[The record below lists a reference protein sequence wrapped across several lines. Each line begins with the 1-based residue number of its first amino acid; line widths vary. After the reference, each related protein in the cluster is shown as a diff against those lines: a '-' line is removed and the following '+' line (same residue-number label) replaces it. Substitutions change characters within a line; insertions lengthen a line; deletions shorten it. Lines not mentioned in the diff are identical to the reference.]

1 MTVLESSQR
10 SARKTFPLKGYL
22 LKGHYRA
29 TETAVAT
36 CLVIR
41 SRIRFSG

>member
-1 MTVLESSQR
+1 MTVWEPSQR
-10 SARKTFPLKGYL
+10 SAREIFPLKSYL
-22 LKGHYRA
+22 LKGCYGA

>member
-1 MTVLESSQR
+1 MTVLEPSR
-10 SARKTFPLKGYL
+10 RIAREIVPLKGYL
-22 LKGHYRA
+22 LKGRYRA

-41 SRIRFSG
+41 SRIRFGG

>member
-1 MTVLESSQR
+1 MTVLEPTRR
-10 SARKTFPLKGYL
+10 SAREAFPLKGYL
-22 LKGHYRA
+22 LKGCYRA